1 MITLSRRC
9 ENYPIESVML
19 TLQDGATI
27 YEAAE
32 AIRCFLL
39 ACGYHHSLVES
50 ILPTE
55 SD

>member
-39 ACGYHHSLVES
+39 ACGYHYELVYG
-50 ILPTE
+50 ILPE
-55 SD
+55 E

>member
-9 ENYPIESVML
+9 EDYPIESVML

-39 ACGYHHSLVES
+39 ACGYHHELVYE
-50 ILPTE
+50 ILPE
-55 SD
+55 E

>member
-1 MITLSRRC
+1 MIILSRRDT
-9 ENYPIESVML
+9 EYHIQDVMV

-39 ACGYHHSLVES
+39 ACGYHYDLVYE
-50 ILPTE
+50 ILPE
-55 SD
+55 E